1 MFSVETQIF
10 SVGTLGFAI
19 SQSVEARCG
28 SKVVGTPDVC
38 LCGIFSQSC
47 WHSYFALEVISS

>member
-28 SKVVGTPDVC
+28 SKVLGTPRQMFVC
-38 LCGIFSQSC
+38 VKYFHNPVGI
-47 WHSYFALEVISS
+47 HILH